1 MYRYSSKCSQLKW
14 TWLKETVMS
23 ILGNFLFH
31 HIDLICPDILC
42 LPQLC
47 GSDAS
52 QKERSRDFWRRCRAT
67 WTAWMSR
74 LWWRWT
80 PVQWGKRPLTQKT
93 AAPKRLSEPSPEH
106 IATSSPPA
114 ATAKDQPRWLTS
126 PPSTITTP
134 PSLKT
139 PISQTLTPPRVTSLV
154 LSLQP
159 LFAQFLL
166 ATTNRHSAMWT
177 IVATPSP
184 FQPSITTSSLT
195 AQQIREAAVAITI
208 IFTMQKT
215 PWISPRVHGN

>member
-1 MYRYSSKCSQLKW
+1 M
-14 TWLKETVMS
+14 ETVTS

-31 HIDLICPDILC
+31 HIDLICPDVSC

-47 GSDAS
+47 VSDAS
-52 QKERSRDFWRRCRAT
+52 QRERSRDFWRRCRVT

-74 LWWRWT
+74 LSWKWT

-126 PPSTITTP
+126 LPSTITPP
-134 PSLKT
+134 PSHKI
-139 PISQTLTPPRVTSLV
+139 PISHTLTPPRVTSLV
-154 LSLQP
+154 PSLP
-159 LFAQFLL
+159 PHFAQFLL
-166 ATTNRHSAMWT
+166 AITNRHSAMWT

-184 FQPSITTSSLT
+184 FPPSITMSSLT
-195 AQQIREAAVAITI
+195 AQQIQEATLAITTV
-208 IFTMQKT
+208 FTL
-215 PWISPRVHGN
+215 WINPRVHGN